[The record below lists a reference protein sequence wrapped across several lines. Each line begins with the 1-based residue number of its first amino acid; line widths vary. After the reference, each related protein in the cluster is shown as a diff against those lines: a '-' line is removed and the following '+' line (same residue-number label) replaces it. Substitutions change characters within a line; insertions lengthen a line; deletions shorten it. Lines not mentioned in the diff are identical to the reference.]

1 MSSLRRRTNRDNR
14 SICATTRCR
23 TDDLILNKTSSDDKT
38 LHARACEILLV
49 QSILT
54 TVWSV
59 ARNLGSQ
66 KKISEIK
73 KFTVIFSSWGKII
86 YHFSFFNLDLPEEA
100 DIECRMVIP
109 IEFISESGDHIF
121 NSSFLSFDFSLHRI
135 SYVTSFLISYR
146 NQKLWQ
152 FKIRFAVV
160 LVSDRAFD
168 AKTHQW
174 MFLIDELWKL
184 LFRLGFATARFWT
197 FMTGRRTRRY
207 VVIYCLVVEYSTLS
221 QSCCAGIFI
230 LNERMLKLCSLM
242 I

>member
-1 MSSLRRRTNRDNR
+1 MSSLRRETNRDNR

-23 TDDLILNKTSSDDKT
+23 TDDLILNKTSSDDKA

-66 KKISEIK
+66 KKISKIK
-73 KFTVIFSSWGKII
+73 KFTIIFSSWGKII

-121 NSSFLSFDFSLHRI
+121 KSSFFSSDNSLHRI
-135 SYVTSFLISYR
+135 SYVTSFFKSYR
-146 NQKLWQ
+146 NQKLWL
-152 FKIRFAVV
+152 FRNSIA
-160 LVSDRAFD
+160 VSDRTFD

-184 LFRLGFATARFWT
+184 LFRFGFATARFWT
-197 FMTGRRTRRY
+197 LMTGRRTRRY
-207 VVIYCLVVEYSTLS
+207 VVIYCLVVEPSTS
-221 QSCCAGIFI
+221 IQSRCAGIFI
-230 LNERMLKLCSLM
+230 LFERMLKLCSLKV
-242 I
+242 IQ